1 MNKESEEN
9 IKFIDELRKKLLIN
23 KTQNETEL
31 YKITYDYLSNIK
43 EKLLYLYD
51 NQHNTC
57 NTFRFYPY
65 SNSNLHREN

>member
-9 IKFIDELRKKLLIN
+9 IKFIDELRKKLLSN

-43 EKLLYLYD
+43 E
-51 NQHNTC
+51 
-57 NTFRFYPY
+57 
-65 SNSNLHREN
+65 